1 VPPTAQCAPLGDK
14 KSIYS
19 PLSPLAQ
26 WSLFFPN
33 TGTNVGVDF
42 SNVTAVEIEFRGS
55 KVTAQASAG
64 DALGDYCAT
73 RGYNMASSNLTK
85 SIVTAV
91 SFVGSRKCPAAAQ
104 LVDANLN
111 QGVPQGRPVYMCVT
125 NMPAAFAADHVND
138 ILLVYGNATVPRPRC
153 PLGYARAGVDLNLGE
168 CWRVHVQLCQAYM
181 LYRHTFAR

>member
-33 TGTNVGVDF
+33 TGTNEDVDF

-55 KVTAQASAG
+55 TVTAPASA
-64 DALGDYCAT
+64 DKTLREYCAT
-73 RGYNMASSNLTK
+73 RGFQENINSPN
-85 SIVTAV
+85 IVAAV

-104 LVDANLN
+104 LVEANLN

-125 NMPAAFAADHVND
+125 NMPAAFAADRVND
-138 ILLVYGNATVPRPRC
+138 ILLVYGNATVPRPGC
-153 PLGYARAGVDLNLGE
+153 PSGYARAGVDLNLGE
-168 CWRVHVQLCQAYM
+168 SWRVHMQLCQA
-181 LYRHTFAR
+181 